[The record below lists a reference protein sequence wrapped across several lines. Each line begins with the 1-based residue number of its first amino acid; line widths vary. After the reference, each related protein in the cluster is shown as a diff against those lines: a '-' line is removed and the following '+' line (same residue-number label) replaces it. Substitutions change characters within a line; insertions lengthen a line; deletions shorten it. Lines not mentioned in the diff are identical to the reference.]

1 MTEKPRDTEAALI
14 EMREAADTLNRW
26 AREYY
31 VLDNPSVS
39 DERYDALYDRLV
51 RLEKT
56 TGVVLEDSPTRRVGG
71 EPLKAFERYRH
82 LKRLYSLD
90 LSLIHISI
98 LFSPSTTGS
107 EIRSYFLIVWDAS
120 S

>member
-1 MTEKPRDTEAALI
+1 MTEKPRNTEAALI

-56 TGVVLEDSPTRRVGG
+56 T
-71 EPLKAFERYRH
+71 
-82 LKRLYSLD
+82 
-90 LSLIHISI
+90 
-98 LFSPSTTGS
+98 
-107 EIRSYFLIVWDAS
+107 
-120 S
+120 

>member
-1 MTEKPRDTEAALI
+1 MTEKPRNTEAALI

-82 LKRLYSLD
+82 LKDCTRWTRLRASA
-90 LSLIHISI
+90 SC
-98 LFSPSTTGS
+98 GS
-107 EIRSYFLIVWDAS
+107 G
-120 S
+120 

>member
-1 MTEKPRDTEAALI
+1 MTEKPRNTEAALI

-56 TGVVLEDSPTRRVGG
+56 TGGVLEDSPTGFHVQDAIFLLICLG
-71 EPLKAFERYRH
+71 AFAAQIYVLAAR
-82 LKRLYSLD
+82 
-90 LSLIHISI
+90 
-98 LFSPSTTGS
+98 G
-107 EIRSYFLIVWDAS
+107 
-120 S
+120 